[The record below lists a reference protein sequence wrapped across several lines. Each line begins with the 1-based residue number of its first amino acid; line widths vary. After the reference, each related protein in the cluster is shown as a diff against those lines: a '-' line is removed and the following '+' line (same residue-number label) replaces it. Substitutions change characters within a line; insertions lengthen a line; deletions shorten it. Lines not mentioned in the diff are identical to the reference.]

1 VPAAPFWQTV
11 GARDAPSCRL
21 ELSLLTAVHRMR
33 NSEDF
38 SVTVR
43 RGVKAGRMHLVVHVL
58 PDATRRTE
66 PEVGFVVSRAVG
78 SAVVRNRVK
87 RQLRHLMQSY
97 VDRLPP
103 GCRVV
108 VRALPPA
115 GDAPA
120 ATLNADLEQALQR
133 AGAW

>member
-1 VPAAPFWQTV
+1 
-11 GARDAPSCRL
+11 
-21 ELSLLTAVHRMR
+21 MR
-33 NSEDF
+33 TSEDF
-38 SVTVR
+38 STTVR
-43 RGVKAGRMHLVVHVL
+43 HGVKAGRTHLVVHVL
-58 PDATRRTE
+58 PDASRDAA

-87 RQLRHLMQSY
+87 RRLRHLMRLH
-97 VDRLPP
+97 VDRLPA

-115 GDAPA
+115 ADAPA
-120 ATLNADLEQALQR
+120 ATLEADLEASLQR

>member
-1 VPAAPFWQTV
+1 
-11 GARDAPSCRL
+11 
-21 ELSLLTAVHRMR
+21 MR

-38 SVTVR
+38 SMTVR
-43 RGVKAGRMHLVVHVL
+43 HGSKAGRMHLVVHLL
-58 PDATRRTE
+58 PDATRASE
-66 PEVGFVVSRAVG
+66 PEVGFVVSRGVG

-87 RQLRHLMQSY
+87 RRLRHLMRSHME
-97 VDRLPP
+97 RLPV

-120 ATLNADLEQALQR
+120 VALEADLEAALHR
-133 AGAW
+133 AGTW

>member
-1 VPAAPFWQTV
+1 M
-11 GARDAPSCRL
+11 
-21 ELSLLTAVHRMR
+21 LTAVHRMR

-38 SVTVR
+38 SITVR
-43 RGVKAGRMHLVVHVL
+43 HGSKAGRTHLVVHVL
-58 PDATRRTE
+58 PDATRRSE
-66 PEVGFVVSRAVG
+66 PEVGLVVSRAVG

-87 RQLRHLMQSY
+87 RRLRHLMRSH
-97 VDRLPP
+97 VDRLPA

-115 GDAPA
+115 ADAPA
-120 ATLNADLEQALQR
+120 ASLDADLESALHR

>member
-1 VPAAPFWQTV
+1 
-11 GARDAPSCRL
+11 
-21 ELSLLTAVHRMR
+21 MR

-43 RGVKAGRMHLVVHVL
+43 HGVKAGRTNLVVHVL
-58 PDATRRTE
+58 PDAARRSE
-66 PEVGFVVSRAVG
+66 PEVGFIVSRAVG

-87 RQLRHLMQSY
+87 RQLRHLMRSY
-97 VDRLPP
+97 VDRLPA

-108 VRALPPA
+108 VRARPPA

-120 ATLNADLEQALQR
+120 TTLDTDLHEALHR

>member
-1 VPAAPFWQTV
+1 
-11 GARDAPSCRL
+11 
-21 ELSLLTAVHRMR
+21 MR

-38 SVTVR
+38 SMTVR
-43 RGVKAGRMHLVVHVL
+43 HGSKAGRMHLVVHLL
-58 PDATRRTE
+58 PGAARAGE
-66 PEVGFVVSRAVG
+66 PEVGFVVSRGVG

-87 RQLRHLMQSY
+87 RRLRHLMRSHVQ
-97 VDRLPP
+97 RLPA

-115 GDAPA
+115 SDAPA
-120 ATLNADLEQALQR
+120 VALEADLVAALHR